1 MEDPKNPPKI
11 DIELT
16 DAQAQGVYSNLA
28 IINHS
33 PSEFVVDYLSLMP
46 GVPKARVVSRVILT
60 PMNAKKLL
68 GTLAENV
75 RRYEALFGEIRDTD
89 AIPPAPRGEA

>member
-1 MEDPKNPPKI
+1 MEDPKNPSKI

-16 DAQAQGVYSNLA
+16 DAQAQGVYSNLS

-46 GVPKARVVSRVILT
+46 GMPKARIVSRVILT
-60 PMNAKKLL
+60 PMHAKKML
-68 GTLAENV
+68 GALAENV
-75 RRYEALFGEIRDTD
+75 HRYEALFGEIRDTE
-89 AIPPAPRGEA
+89 AVPPAPRGEA